1 VKYSA
6 TLTARICAI
15 LSTGEHTIADVCQ
28 QVGISE
34 AVFYHWKAEKV
45 EFLESLK
52 KAEQTRLAAFA
63 TMARS
68 GLAKLLDVYE
78 VEEEALEYVDNG
90 KGQPKIKSR
99 KVTRRTIMPNP
110 TAILFTLKNREPA
123 QWQDKQQHELTGKDG
138 TPLPLPQIRVYTGA
152 PPLSSSEKEVAVDV

>member
-1 VKYSA
+1 MKYSA
-6 TLTARICAI
+6 DLTARICAL

-28 QVGISE
+28 QVGITESTFYKWKLEKSE
-34 AVFYHWKAEKV
+34 FS
-45 EFLESLK
+45 ESLK
-52 KAEQTRLAAFA
+52 KAEQARLAAFA

-78 VEEEALEYVDNG
+78 VEETTTEYVEKDG
-90 KGQPKIKSR
+90 KPKIKSR

-138 TPLPLPQIRVYTGA
+138 APLPLPQIRVYTGA
-152 PPLSSSEKEVAVDV
+152 PPLSNSEKEVEVDV